1 MDMKTQDDAALDS
14 AYETAI
20 NVRHISSEELE
31 TLGMDEV
38 AYVKPV
44 MTPTGLAF
52 AIHSADGRQLALT
65 ISEAVAAAV
74 IIQNDMLP
82 KLVH

>member
-1 MDMKTQDDAALDS
+1 MDMKTPNDALDS
-14 AYETAI
+14 VYETI
-20 NVRHISSEELE
+20 VTVRHISSEELE

-44 MTPTGLAF
+44 MTQTGLAF
-52 AIHSADGRQLALT
+52 AIHAADGRQLALT
-65 ISEAVAAAV
+65 SSEALAAAV
-74 IIQNDMLP
+74 IIQNEMLP

>member
-1 MDMKTQDDAALDS
+1 MDMKIQDDALDT
-14 AYETAI
+14 AYETVI

-31 TLGMDEV
+31 TLGVDVV

-44 MTPTGLAF
+44 MTETGLAF
-52 AIHSADGRQLALT
+52 AIHAADGRQLALT